1 MAATYTKSTNAKH
14 KISLKGNLVSALWL
28 SGAGRAGGTALLQVK
43 TSFVGDGAQIQITG
57 KSENGTKLG
66 TATGKIKQNEYTG
79 ELDIPDKVDIG
90 DLIYFEAKLPK
101 HGLTAE
107 SNRIPVK
114 PRPSVKSMK
123 WDRDTVRRG
132 DDVTLTCEF
141 DGGAADGDEA
151 VVLVKEH
158 DPNAADRP
166 VTSIPAKVSGMKI
179 ELQWHFAY
187 ADRTD
192 GILTEK
198 ELSKHKKHYAAP
210 QYFFIVALDGIR
222 IGVNRES
229 GLLVFRDFADFVF
242 TDEYGAPYADYK
254 ANVTFADGTTKS
266 ITLDKD
272 GRCRADDVPPGPC
285 DVEFADED
293 EQQS

>member
-14 KISLKGNLVSALWL
+14 KISLKGKLVSALWL
-28 SGAGRAGGTALLQVK
+28 SGAGRAGGTASVQVK

-66 TATGKIKQNEYTG
+66 SASGKIKQNEYAG
-79 ELDIPDKVDIG
+79 EIDIPDKVEIG
-90 DLIYFEAKLPK
+90 DLIYFEARLPK
-101 HGLTAE
+101 HGLVAE

-114 PRPSVKSMK
+114 PRPSVKRLT
-123 WDRDTVRRG
+123 WDRDTVHRS

-141 DGGAADGDEA
+141 DGGVADGDEA
-151 VVLVKEH
+151 IVLVKEH
-158 DPNAADRP
+158 DPNAVDRS
-166 VTSIPAKVSGMKI
+166 VTSIPATVSNGKI
-179 ELQWHFAY
+179 ELAWRFEY
-187 ADRTD
+187 ADATD

-210 QYFFIVALDGIR
+210 QYFFIVVLDGIR

-229 GLLVFRDFADFVF
+229 GLLSFKDFAELVF

-285 DVEFADED
+285 DLEFVDED
-293 EQQS
+293 EQQT